1 MYASLIT
8 ATTGLLSLASA
19 ASIAPRQAAV
29 VDVYFNGS
37 NFQEGCSPGGCL
49 ATFNLTAA
57 ADEAS
62 GMPAFDVFCHPVYIQ
77 QGFIDCDAVTPYAAG
92 QRVAA
97 WWPDASVRENI
108 KLVFEHIYPG
118 QGDFQYNAT
127 GSIEF
132 VGDGAASDFSAHITN
147 LFVVQS

>member
-1 MYASLIT
+1 MYTSLLAT
-8 ATTGLLSLASA
+8 AAGLLGLASA

-29 VDVYFNGS
+29 IDVYFDGS
-37 NFQEGCSPGGCL
+37 NFQEGCSPGGCI
-49 ATFNLTAA
+49 ATFNLSTT

-62 GMPAFDVFCHPVYIQ
+62 GMPAFNVFCHPVYIQ
-77 QGFIDCDAVTPYAAG
+77 QGFIDCDPVTPYVEG

-118 QGDFQYNAT
+118 QGNFQYNAT

-132 VGDGAASDFSAHITN
+132 VGDGAASDFSAHITD